1 MTRNIHYVAIEMLK
15 VKNDLSPS
23 FFSDMFQT
31 FSGNTR
37 TGDKFIRQSENTV
50 KKGEN
55 SLMSFGPIVWNEM
68 LPKDLKLCTSLN
80 EFKIKLKKWVPSN
93 FSCKLCKLY
102 TQDLGFI

>member
-37 TGDKFIRQSENTV
+37 TGDKFIRQSVNTV

-55 SLMSFGPIVWNEM
+55 SLTCPSSQLSGMKCY
-68 LPKDLKLCTSLN
+68 LKTLKLCTNLN
-80 EFKIKLKKWVPSN
+80 
-93 FSCKLCKLY
+93 
-102 TQDLGFI
+102 